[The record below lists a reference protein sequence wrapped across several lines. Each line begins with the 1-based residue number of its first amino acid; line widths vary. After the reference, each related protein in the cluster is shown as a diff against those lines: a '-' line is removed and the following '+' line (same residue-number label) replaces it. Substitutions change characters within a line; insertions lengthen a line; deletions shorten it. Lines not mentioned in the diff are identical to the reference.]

1 MSTTLLAR
9 KIKEARTEANLSQLE
24 LSKALIVSEKSISS
38 YEAGRTKPNIETL
51 NKIAKKTNKPL
62 TYFTEEKNIETDL
75 DMKLDNIQAELV
87 KIKIILSTRRN
98 KKQND
103 KN

>member
-9 KIKEARTEANLSQLE
+9 KIKEARIQANLSQLE

-51 NKIAKKTNKPL
+51 NRIAKKTNKPL
-62 TYFTEEKNIETDL
+62 AYFTEDKNIETDL
-75 DMKLDNIQAELV
+75 DVKLDNIQRELENIK
-87 KIKIILSTRRN
+87 KILKLRRA
-98 KKQND
+98 KTIK
-103 KN
+103 